1 MTRIAVSPGVRHMA
15 ASAFW
20 FSVMSVLVKV
30 AGDRLP
36 SQQIVLA
43 RGAVCLVLS
52 WALLGRAGL
61 SPWGNRPPVLLL
73 RGLLGTVALLCFYHS
88 IVHLPLAEAV
98 VIQHMNPIFA
108 ALLAAALLG
117 ERGGARLYLGIAGSL
132 AGVLAIARP
141 AALFGGGAADLP
153 LLGLAIA
160 LSGALMS
167 ALVYVLVRSLGSRE
181 HPLVVVF
188 YFPLVTVP
196 VVLPL
201 AATVWVWPTALEWL
215 VLVGVGVATQLAQV
229 HMTRGLALEPAGRAS
244 AVGYIQVVMAAGWGA
259 LLFGEIP
266 DPLSLAGAAL
276 IIASTLAVVLSGGR
290 PPPERGIVS
299 ASE

>member
-1 MTRIAVSPGVRHMA
+1 MPGAVTRIAVSPGVRHMA

-98 VIQHMNPIFA
+98 VIQHMNPLFA

-229 HMTRGLALEPAGRAS
+229 HMT
-244 AVGYIQVVMAAGWGA
+244 
-259 LLFGEIP
+259 
-266 DPLSLAGAAL
+266 
-276 IIASTLAVVLSGGR
+276 
-290 PPPERGIVS
+290 
-299 ASE
+299 